1 MQFIGRESEIKK
13 FNERAIS
20 TNAELVFLYGR
31 RRIGKTEFLRKF
43 VQDKTA
49 FFFSATESSDFE
61 QRTRFKDELLSFG
74 IDVESAFLTDWQEI
88 FKALPKLKKN
98 EKAIIIIDEF
108 QYMFMG
114 NKAIPS
120 ILQNIWDIYLSK
132 SNIMLILCG
141 SAMSFI
147 EQKVLGGKNPLY
159 GRATAIFKMQ
169 ELSFVDSIKF
179 FPNYSLEE
187 KIIAYS
193 ILGGVPYYL
202 KQFSP
207 QLSLK
212 ENIVKNILSTET
224 ILYNEIEFLLK
235 QEFREVSIYNTII
248 AAIAL
253 GNTKLN
259 EITQKTMIEGAKA
272 NVYIKNLMKVGV
284 VAKEYSLL
292 DTVKS
297 GANIQRGLLKIQNN
311 FFRFWYRYVYP
322 NKSEIERGYITDL
335 AEAIYC
341 NTSTQLV
348 SLIFED
354 ICLEHIAKLNYT
366 GRLPF
371 KAKHIGRI
379 WSKDLEIDGGAIL
392 QNKIF
397 LAECKWTNALID
409 ERVLFNLQ
417 EKAEKHSALKN
428 FEKYY
433 CLFSKRGFTQK
444 IYDSKS
450 NVYLVELDDLIK

>member
-193 ILGGVPYYL
+193 ILV
-202 KQFSP
+202 
-207 QLSLK
+207 
-212 ENIVKNILSTET
+212 
-224 ILYNEIEFLLK
+224 
-235 QEFREVSIYNTII
+235 
-248 AAIAL
+248 
-253 GNTKLN
+253 
-259 EITQKTMIEGAKA
+259 
-272 NVYIKNLMKVGV
+272 
-284 VAKEYSLL
+284 
-292 DTVKS
+292 
-297 GANIQRGLLKIQNN
+297 IQ
-311 FFRFWYRYVYP
+311 
-322 NKSEIERGYITDL
+322 
-335 AEAIYC
+335 
-341 NTSTQLV
+341 
-348 SLIFED
+348 
-354 ICLEHIAKLNYT
+354 
-366 GRLPF
+366 
-371 KAKHIGRI
+371 
-379 WSKDLEIDGGAIL
+379 
-392 QNKIF
+392 
-397 LAECKWTNALID
+397 
-409 ERVLFNLQ
+409 
-417 EKAEKHSALKN
+417 
-428 FEKYY
+428 
-433 CLFSKRGFTQK
+433 
-444 IYDSKS
+444 
-450 NVYLVELDDLIK
+450 